1 MREKFLKRA
10 ATAALEIEED
20 LDMEQDELDKKI
32 FSIFVAARR
41 RRKDVEDEVGVLNVM
56 RPLPRR
62 ERKKKARERDRLS
75 ILILTLVVLLEESRA
90 REVLADVEV
99 SMVVNGLRM

>member
-41 RRKDVEDEVGVLNVM
+41 RRKDVEDEVGGLIEAE
-56 RPLPRR
+56 RR
-62 ERKKKARERDRLS
+62 GRKKKARERDRLS